1 MFQLNLELRI
11 LILIILIFYIYVKI
25 VFIHISGE
33 KNFIQPFNTRQ
44 YSEIIP
50 NPIPHPDNCTV
61 GSFQPFPEFPRTLS
75 LSIRSSRRLEASLWH
90 ISSIALIPK
99 GSCVEDRWEPPGNPS
114 IRLQISNRVK
124 QWLDTGKWHGLE
136 ITIRIPNDGPKRERR
151 DPRAIGERWVTIRW
165 RLIYIYSLDEISLGW
180 PPRGY
185 RHSGIVIAEPGRSSH
200 LASIHEL
207 SSGSLSIF
215 ERRGDSRFN

>member
-1 MFQLNLELRI
+1 MYSFIPLARKILSNHLIHDNTPKLFRI
-11 LILIILIFYIYVKI
+11 RFHILTIAPLDRSNRSQNSQESSCSIFVHRDVSRLHYDTYRAL
-25 VFIHISGE
+25 H
-33 KNFIQPFNTRQ
+33 
-44 YSEIIP
+44 
-50 NPIPHPDNCTV
+50 
-61 GSFQPFPEFPRTLS
+61 LS
-75 LSIRSSRRLEASLWH
+75 QREH
-90 ISSIALIPK
+90 
-99 GSCVEDRWEPPGNPS
+99 GSCVEDRWEPPGNPL

>member
-50 NPIPHPDNCTV
+50 NPVPHPDNCT

-99 GSCVEDRWEPPGNPS
+99 GSCVEDRWEPPGNPL

-136 ITIRIPNDGPKRERR
+136 ITIRIPNRWTKAWETRSSSDWRK
-151 DPRAIGERWVTIRW
+151 IGDDSMAAD
-165 RLIYIYSLDEISLGW
+165 IYIAWME
-180 PPRGY
+180 
-185 RHSGIVIAEPGRSSH
+185 
-200 LASIHEL
+200 
-207 SSGSLSIF
+207 
-215 ERRGDSRFN
+215 